1 MSDLDVV
8 AYNRDAWD
16 RQVESGNEWTVGATP
31 EMVEAA
37 RGGDLS
43 KVVLIGHKPVERSW
57 FPAELHGVRILGLAS
72 GGGQQG
78 PLLAAAGAEV
88 TVLDNSSAQLAR
100 DEEVARREGLTIR
113 TVLGDM
119 RDLSVFA
126 DGAFDVIFNPVSN
139 LFCPELEP
147 VWRECARVMG
157 AGGTLMCGFM
167 NPDLYIFDFE
177 ALDRAEFVVRY
188 SLPYSDVESLSEEQ
202 LAARG
207 DYPLEFSHTMTE
219 QIGGQI
225 AAGFA
230 ITGFEELP
238 HHADATAK
246 YMPGYFATLAVK
258 R

>member
-8 AYNRDAWD
+8 AYNRSAWD
-16 RQVESGNEWTVGATP
+16 RQVQSGNEWTVGATP
-31 EMVEAA
+31 EMVAAA
-37 RGGDLS
+37 RTGDLS

-57 FPAELHGVRILGLAS
+57 FPATLEGVRILCLAS

-78 PLLAAAGAEV
+78 PLFAAAGAEV
-88 TVLDNSSAQLAR
+88 TVLDNSPAQLER
-100 DEEVARREGLTIR
+100 DEEVAGREGLTIR

-119 RDLSVFA
+119 RDLSAFA
-126 DGAFDVIFNPVSN
+126 DGAFEVVFNPVSN

-147 VWRECARVMG
+147 VWRECARVLVP
-157 AGGTLMCGFM
+157 GGTLMCGFM

-177 ALDRAEFVVRY
+177 ALERGDFVVRY
-188 SLPYSDVESLSEEQ
+188 SIPYSDVESLSEAQ

-207 DYPLEFSHTMTE
+207 DYPLEFSHTMTA

-230 ITGFEELP
+230 IIGFEEQP